1 MRSKWIV
8 LLLVAACAVM
18 FLASGAMA
26 QKLLCV
32 SAPTMKGEKTVAACG
47 AAGDK
52 FAYVD
57 KNGLVRIL
65 SKEELDMTLA
75 FNPNIAKMKA
85 FGITQAGAA
94 PAIAPMAPRLEP

>member
-8 LLLVAACAVM
+8 VLVVAACAVM
-18 FLASGAMA
+18 FVASGALA

-32 SAPTMKGEKTVAACG
+32 SAPGMKGEKSVAACS

-65 SKEELDMTLA
+65 SKEEMDMTMA
-75 FNPNIAKMKA
+75 FTPDIGKMKA
-85 FGITQAGAA
+85 FGLTYAGEAEKIKPLA
-94 PAIAPMAPRLEP
+94 PKLEP